1 MIYNGFVVLDTHDTP
16 MEMMAGGESN
26 YGYTQNVLRSS
37 EESGDLPSAALP
49 GGGTGVAPTTA
60 GWSVTGGGAASAPSA
75 TATGGKIDWSNA
87 LNKAPQVL
95 GALGQVAGTIKGIRG
110 SGAYTTGSDPITM
123 ACGKRPW
130 LLPGKK
136 RAWDQCAASVMAAQQ
151 QQQRQQEGLS
161 TTAKVL
167 IGVGILVFL
176 IIVVALIIMISKR
189 QTK

>member
-26 YGYTQNVLRSS
+26 YGCGN
-37 EESGDLPSAALP
+37 ESNYEFPALP
-49 GGGTGVAPTTA
+49 GGGTGTAPTTA
-60 GWSVTGGGAASAPSA
+60 GWSVTGGGSAGTTTPS
-75 TATGGKIDWSNA
+75 TTTGGKINWSNV
-87 LNKAPQVL
+87 LNQAPQVL
-95 GALGQVAGTIKGIRG
+95 GTLGAVAGTVKGIRG
-110 SGAYTTGSDPITM
+110 SGGDTSGDPITM
-123 ACGKRPW
+123 ACGKRPL

-151 QQQRQQEGLS
+151 EQQKQKEGMS

-176 IIVVALIIMISKR
+176 IIMVVLIIMISKR

>member
-26 YGYTQNVLRSS
+26 YGCGN
-37 EESGDLPSAALP
+37 ESNYEFPALP
-49 GGGTGVAPTTA
+49 GGGTGVAPTTP

-75 TATGGKIDWSNA
+75 TATGKIDWSNIF
-87 LNKAPQVL
+87 NKAPQVL
-95 GALGQVAGTIKGIRG
+95 GTIGQVAGTVKGIRG
-110 SGAYTTGSDPITM
+110 SGADTTGGDPITM
-123 ACGKRPW
+123 ACGKRPL

-167 IGVGILVFL
+167 IGVGILLFL

-189 QTK
+189 QTN